1 MILCAKQKERE
12 CQTRSKK
19 QSELLLLCL
28 LYTYAYFFLPFSTM
42 ISVQLFGS
50 AAKLLLPGYA
60 VDLGKHLQRQI
71 LLLISLQLLNGPQ
84 TLHCT
89 LTDKISQT
97 KSFIKSKSV
106 FFFFYQHSTL
116 CYKRALL
123 FLTMYLNTHASLLL
137 LGKFCKLEQKHVTKC
152 SKLSKYKQNLLDTTE
167 VQ

>member
-1 MILCAKQKERE
+1 
-12 CQTRSKK
+12 
-19 QSELLLLCL
+19 
-28 LYTYAYFFLPFSTM
+28 M

-60 VDLGKHLQRQI
+60 VDLGKHLQRQV

-106 FFFFYQHSTL
+106 FFKSAFNTVLQKSFAVPDNVFKYTCQS
-116 CYKRALL
+116 
-123 FLTMYLNTHASLLL
+123 LTVRKVL
-137 LGKFCKLEQKHVTKC
+137 
-152 SKLSKYKQNLLDTTE
+152 
-167 VQ
+167 